1 MEKMQK
7 WAAKCKVSFV
17 QSQRIFN
24 YREDVGKNLLG
35 EVVNG
40 NFLLKASNDR
50 RYHIVCSY

>member
-7 WAAKCKVSFV
+7 WAAKCKVSFF

-35 EVVNG
+35 EVVNDNIFVEG
-40 NFLLKASNDR
+40 VK
-50 RYHIVCSY
+50 